1 MRAIEIEYPE
11 SLLDETDEQRLTQLA
26 REAFY
31 VKLYQQGLIGS
42 GRGAKLLGISRWDF
56 LDLLGTYNVSI
67 FDENMDLEQELRNAE
82 AARQP

>member
-1 MRAIEIEYPE
+1 MRTIESEYPE
-11 SLLDETDEQRLTQLA
+11 SLLEETDEQRLAQLA

-31 VKLYQQGLIGS
+31 VKLYQQGMIGS

-67 FDENMDLEQELRNAE
+67 FDENIDFEQELRNLE
-82 AARQP
+82 AARRP

>member
-11 SLLDETDEQRLTQLA
+11 SLLEETDEQRLAQLA

-31 VKLYQQGLIGS
+31 VKLYQQGMIGS

-67 FDENMDLEQELRNAE
+67 FDENIDFEQELRNLE
-82 AARQP
+82 AARRP